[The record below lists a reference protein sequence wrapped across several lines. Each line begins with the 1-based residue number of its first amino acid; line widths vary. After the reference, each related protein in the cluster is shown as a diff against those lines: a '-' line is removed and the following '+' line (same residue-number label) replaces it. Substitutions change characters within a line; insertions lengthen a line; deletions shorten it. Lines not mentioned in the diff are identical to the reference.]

1 MKRFKRLSVG
11 LLFFLC
17 EFSTFSAQANM
28 PPQVRVSLFQ
38 AHTPLQQLVVL
49 GPFQMVRPG
58 SKPIDSKTMRDR
70 RYTIKMANQQ
80 VSVCNSMGYCEQSP
94 RLILKPVLRDA
105 ITIGPNLTLLRQ
117 YPGKLEISVH
127 SNGSLQITNQLP
139 TREYVVLVVSSE
151 TPARWPQEA
160 LKAQA
165 VLTQT
170 RLLKYQLGDTLNDST
185 QFEAYLGKTHYRSE
199 VRQAVASVWGQALT
213 FNNRPIVPFYHASCG
228 SHTSGSAVFGN
239 GQNLPGII
247 GVPCHACRLSVF
259 GKPTISRVPLKTYLQ
274 AFPAGL
280 PKVERWDETGR
291 PLWVKFPNNKSES
304 GYHFWLQL
312 GQRLGWG
319 KAPGLRFSWIR
330 QGEWIQFTSTG
341 AGHGVGLCQHGAAT
355 MARQGVSYR
364 DILHHYFLK
373 ASLMGD
379 AHSLKLTP
387 SS

>member
-1 MKRFKRLSVG
+1 MTRLKQLSVA

-17 EFSTFSAQANM
+17 EVNTLLAGANM

-38 AHTPLQQLVVL
+38 AHTPFRQLVVL
-49 GPFQMVRPG
+49 GPFQVVRPG

-70 RYTIKMANQQ
+70 HYTIKVVNQQ
-80 VSVCNSMGYCEQSP
+80 VSLCNSIGHCEQSP
-94 RLILKPVLRDA
+94 RLILKPALRHTV
-105 ITIGPNLTLLRQ
+105 TIGPNLTLLRQ
-117 YPGKLEISVH
+117 YSGKLEIGVLP
-127 SNGSLQITNQLP
+127 NGSLQITNQLP

-151 TPARWPQEA
+151 TPTRWPQEA

-228 SHTSGSAVFGN
+228 GHTSSSAVFGN

-259 GKPTISRVPLKTYLQ
+259 EKSTISRMPLKTYQQ
-274 AFPAGL
+274 ALPAGL
-280 PKVERWDETGR
+280 PKVERWDEAGR
-291 PLWVKFPNNKSES
+291 PLWVKFPNRKSES

-330 QGEWIQFTSTG
+330 QGDWIQFTSTG

-355 MARQGVSYR
+355 MARQGISYR
-364 DILHHYFLK
+364 DILHYYFPKTVLT
-373 ASLMGD
+373 GD
-379 AHSLKLTP
+379 HL
-387 SS
+387 